1 MPAARLPTTGRLL
14 KMQTLVDQNHYS
26 TTSVIAF
33 DGTTPTISE
42 GTQVM
47 AQTYAP
53 VASNSQLLHVLSAS
67 LTNASAG
74 GVVIWAM
81 FNGSSAIGSF
91 ANTTGS
97 GATWNQFTNQ
107 AYESNTGTSSRTYT
121 VRFGVPSSRGH
132 WLEDNNYT
140 PKLNSAAYYT
150 IFEIAV

>member
-1 MPAARLPTTGRLL
+1 
-14 KMQTLVDQNHYS
+14 MQTLVDQNQYS

-33 DGTTPTISE
+33 DGTSPTVSE

-47 AQTYAP
+47 AQTYTP

-81 FNGSSAIGSF
+81 FNGSTNIGSF

-97 GATWNQFTNQ
+97 SATWNQFTCQ
-107 AYESNTGTSSRTYT
+107 AYESSSNNTTGRTDS
-121 VRFGVPSSRGH
+121 VRFGVNTSRGH
-132 WLEDNNYT
+132 WLQNNFYNYY
-140 PKLNSAAYYT
+140 LNAKAVYT